1 MTLVIK
7 MEILKLFKEQ
17 LPLGINGIFSKKD
30 IINAINTFPVEDA
43 DTGSNILCTLNGI
56 NNVLQNSLEIQDIL
70 DTFLYASK
78 GSSGSIISLYL
89 LKFLENLSSA
99 KEVNKQF
106 LEDSYNFLLNS
117 YPYIQEK
124 GTLVETFY
132 LLPLLLESE
141 DSFYKNLYYSTVL
154 SIEDT
159 YSRTKKYL
167 PDSGIL
173 ASLYFFTSLLDNKEK
188 YTFNFNKELLDKS
201 LYSKKDSHLWCCE
214 ILLEDRD
221 YSSKVKNLLKD
232 TEESEKLIISIKN
245 KTKFHIH
252 LRDKNL
258 LELFKAFK
266 ELNISP
272 LKIKVDFIY

>member
-1 MTLVIK
+1 
-7 MEILKLFKEQ
+7 MEVLKLFKEQ

-43 DTGSNILCTLNGI
+43 DTGSNILYTLEGI
-56 NNVLQNSLEIQDIL
+56 NSVLQSSLGIQEIL
-70 DTFLYASK
+70 DTFLYTSK
-78 GSSGSIISLYL
+78 GSSGNIISLYL
-89 LKFLENLSSA
+89 LKLLGNLSST
-99 KEVNKQF
+99 KEINKQIF
-106 LEDSYNFLLNS
+106 EDSYNFLLNS

-141 DSFYKNLYYSTVL
+141 ESFYKNLYCSTVL

-159 YSRTKKYL
+159 YNRTKKCL

-173 ASLYFFTSLLDNKEK
+173 ASLYFFTSILDNKER

-201 LYSKKDSHLWCCE
+201 LDSKKDSHLWCCE
-214 ILLEDRD
+214 ILLEDKD
-221 YSSKVKNLLKD
+221 YSSKVKSLLKD
-232 TEESEKLIISIKN
+232 TKESEKFTFSINN

-252 LRDKNL
+252 LRDNDL
-258 LELFKAFK
+258 LELFRAFR
-266 ELNISP
+266 ELNINP
-272 LKIKVDFIY
+272 LKIKVDFMY